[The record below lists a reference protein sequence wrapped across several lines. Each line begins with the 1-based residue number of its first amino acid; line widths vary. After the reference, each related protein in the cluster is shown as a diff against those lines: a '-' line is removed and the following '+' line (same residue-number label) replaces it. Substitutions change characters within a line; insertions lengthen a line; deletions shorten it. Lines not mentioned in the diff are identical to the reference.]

1 MILAPGKY
9 SRPFNW
15 RHSSM
20 VVRFGIYCFTVK
32 NPGQKAPEKRDA
44 MRVYPHGIFFGS
56 QTCLWRTKK
65 MLTS

>member
-1 MILAPGKY
+1 
-9 SRPFNW
+9 
-15 RHSSM
+15 M